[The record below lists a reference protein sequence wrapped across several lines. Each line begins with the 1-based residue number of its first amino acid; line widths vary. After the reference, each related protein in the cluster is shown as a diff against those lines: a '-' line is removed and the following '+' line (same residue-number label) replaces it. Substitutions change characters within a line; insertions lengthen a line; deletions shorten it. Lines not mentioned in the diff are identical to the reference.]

1 MEGLEVVIKMRN
13 GRIKIIEI
21 DCESAIEQV
30 KVHIKSKMQ
39 IFVKFSGKKII
50 PLKVDSTETVG
61 GVKAMIQD
69 AESIPVE
76 KQSLIFDEKVLDDD
90 RILADYSIENE
101 SMLDLNLCCG
111 KCKLLH
117 GHFHDYSD
125 RQDLAKHHKGDMLI
139 FLKTLTGKTDPV
151 EVEISDSIENV
162 KAKVEDQVGIPVDQ
176 QRLIFSSRQL
186 EDGRTLADY
195 NIRKEDVIHLYLS
208 LKGC

>member
-13 GRIKIIEI
+13 GRTKIVEI

-50 PLKVDSTETVG
+50 PLKVDSTQTVG
-61 GVKAMIQD
+61 SVNAMIQD

-90 RILADYSIENE
+90 CILADYSIENE

-117 GHFHDYSD
+117 G
-125 RQDLAKHHKGDMLI
+125 RQDLVKRHKGDMLI

-151 EVEISDSIENV
+151 EVEISDTIENV
-162 KAKVEDQVGIPVDQ
+162 KAKVQDQVGIPVDQ
-176 QRLIFSSRQL
+176 QRLIFAGKQL

-195 NIRKEDVIHLYLS
+195 NIRKEDL
-208 LKGC
+208 